1 MGSGGIWIL
10 GVARS
15 RLVVRRVRWWGR
27 ATLAVA
33 PFFFVFL
40 RFHDALFCFP
50 ACMMPYFLFYHDVLC
65 LFLFPHIH
73 DAFSRMFSLTEYV
86 PTTRI
91 RMETINGPITTHA
104 DISNNVNIL

>member
-27 ATLAVA
+27 AALAVA

-50 ACMMPYFLFYHDVLC
+50 ACVMPFLFFMMPFVCFCFRISMMPFFTHVLAHGVC
-65 LFLFPHIH
+65 ANHKNKNG
-73 DAFSRMFSLTEYV
+73 DNR
-86 PTTRI
+86 
-91 RMETINGPITTHA
+91 NGPITTHA